1 MLTLPSCTQPVR
13 QTASEEDATQL
24 TRSNLFCDHFLLFT
38 NSSYSYPL
46 EMYKALLNMLLG
58 KDPTAIK
65 VPFTSLLT
73 TSQWGKY
80 STSCFVPTCLTGS
93 RARSRIKD
101 ADDERAL
108 IKGASRA
115 EGEEARSRLLRS
127 CLPRSF
133 LPALG
138 DSLHVGMEHM
148 RQHFP

>member
-1 MLTLPSCTQPVR
+1 MHP
-13 QTASEEDATQL
+13 ASEADSL
-24 TRSNLFCDHFLLFT
+24 WTRHNTISNLFRDYFLLFT
-38 NSSYSYPL
+38 NSSCLYPL

-58 KDPTAIK
+58 TDPTAIK

-73 TSQWGKY
+73 TSQWGKI
-80 STSCFVPTCLTGS
+80 PTCLTGS

-138 DSLHVGMEHM
+138 DSLHAGMKHM
-148 RQHFP
+148 RQHFPCSKTMWHPDPNLNP